1 MANKKTEPLY
11 IGTKEACERYSIGK
25 TTLNAL
31 LHMEG
36 CPKIGK
42 LGNQRRIPVKEF
54 DAFFEKVIMEGYYKP
69 QTFEKEQEPLVME
82 QIMQDVAERTVP
94 VGRQQP
100 DYNSFGR
107 YVMQLMQD
115 PEIQKEYEQWLK
127 EGAKVG

>member
-1 MANKKTEPLY
+1 MADKKTEPLY
-11 IGTKEACERYSIGK
+11 IGTKEACERYSVGK

-54 DAFFEKVIMEGYYKP
+54 DAFFEKVIMEGYSIP

-82 QIMQDVAERTVP
+82 QIMQAEAERTVP
-94 VGRQQP
+94 QR
-100 DYNSFGR
+100 DANYNAFAA
-107 YVMQLMQD
+107 YVMNLMRD
-115 PEIQKEYEQWLK
+115 PEIRKEYEQWLK